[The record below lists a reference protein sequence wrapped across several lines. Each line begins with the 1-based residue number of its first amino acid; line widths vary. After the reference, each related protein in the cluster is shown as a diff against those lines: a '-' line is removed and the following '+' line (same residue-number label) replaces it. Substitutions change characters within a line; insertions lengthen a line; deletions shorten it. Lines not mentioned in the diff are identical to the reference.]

1 MIAPQD
7 ETFLRRALRLAMNG
21 RGYVEPNPMVG
32 CVLVRDGQIIGEGWH
47 THFGGPHAEPTAL
60 ADCAARG
67 NSPAGA
73 TAYVTLEPCCH
84 LNKKTPPC
92 APRLIKEG
100 IARVVIGCLDPN
112 PSVNGNGVTMLRE
125 AGVQVDV
132 APDAIAQYFRQL
144 IAPFLLAE
152 HFKRPYVTLKW
163 AESADGFV
171 AGVGGKP
178 VRISSDKATFAVHR
192 LRSRCDAI
200 GVGVGTVLTDD
211 PSLTVRDVPSLR
223 TPIRFVLDRTGRMPK
238 SARMLS
244 DGGPTVRI
252 IRDLSELDDLA
263 GRHVL
268 IEPGPTLAAALLPT
282 ADRVWVIRASKWMN
296 EGLKGPARDRSFEE
310 TYSRTG
316 AAELG
321 GDILTEYLNRRSG
334 SYYGGFD
341 RNSWNSMASAD
352 LVLERG
358 DLVPSPGTPGER

>member
-1 MIAPQD
+1 MITPAD

-21 RGYVEPNPMVG
+21 RGHVEPNPMVG

-112 PSVNGNGVTMLRE
+112 PSVNGNGVTMLRN
-125 AGVQVDV
+125 AGVQVDI
-132 APDAIAQYFRQL
+132 APDQIAQYFRQL
-144 IAPFLLAE
+144 IAPFLVAE
-152 HFKRPYVTLKW
+152 HFKRPYITLKW

-178 VRISSDKATFAVHR
+178 VRISSDKATLAVHR

-211 PSLTVRDVPSLR
+211 PSLTVRNVPPLR
-223 TPIRFVLDRTGRMPK
+223 TPIRFVLDRSGRMPN
-238 SARMLS
+238 SARMLH
-244 DGGPTVRI
+244 DGGPAVRI

-268 IEPGPTLAAALLPT
+268 IEPGPTLATALLPIV
-282 ADRVWVIRASKWMN
+282 DRVWVIRSSKWLTA
-296 EGLKGPARDRSFEE
+296 GVPGPEEASFRPHPYLRSG
-310 TYSRTG
+310 T
-316 AAELG
+316 AELG
-321 GDILTEYLNRRSG
+321 DDILTEYLNGSSG
-334 SYYGGFD
+334 SYYGGGYI
-341 RNSWNSMASAD
+341 NKWNAYASAD
-352 LVLERG
+352 LVLEQ
-358 DLVPSPGTPGER
+358 ERPE